1 MDILPEINFSHPIK
15 QVWKTDVCK
24 VKALYT
30 QGERIYSLGGTCPFC
45 LCQLSMTSASSWFP
59 HWPDPAWVAVPISA
73 GGHRVTFVLTVSSVC
88 PLWHPGGSKAELVK
102 LPDKTGPEKLSISFH
117 FMKDLGL
124 AILGQMEITMAMEDK
139 LGAEIHD
146 VDVEK

>member
-1 MDILPEINFSHPIK
+1 M
-15 QVWKTDVCK
+15 
-24 VKALYT
+24 
-30 QGERIYSLGGTCPFC
+30 
-45 LCQLSMTSASSWFP
+45 
-59 HWPDPAWVAVPISA
+59 
-73 GGHRVTFVLTVSSVC
+73 
-88 PLWHPGGSKAELVK
+88 K
-102 LPDKTGPEKLSISFH
+102 LPDKTGPEKLSVSFH